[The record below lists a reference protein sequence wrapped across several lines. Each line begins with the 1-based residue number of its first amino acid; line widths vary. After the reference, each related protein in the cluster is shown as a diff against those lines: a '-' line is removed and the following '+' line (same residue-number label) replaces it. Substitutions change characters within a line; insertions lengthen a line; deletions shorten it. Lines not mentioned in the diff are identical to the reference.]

1 MKTLLKF
8 VLFLLPIICLSQGKD
23 TEHKNLPLVKF
34 NFKNPN
40 KIKIPSEIKEGDF
53 YRILIKDINLNRY
66 FISLKASDTVY
77 SKPIEFPTFGSID
90 LSGLTNLASSIT
102 STVVALVPEA
112 TDSIVELEKA
122 KSYDN
127 SFLANKARIFNDIYQ
142 IQDLAIKKQ
151 ETEADKIKKQI
162 AINDL
167 RSLEFSGILKTIKL
181 AIDDKAFEYM
191 EIRVLRKTPENDPSK
206 SINFKNDFKFFESL
220 RSNLV
225 TLKNEID
232 LAKKSSV
239 NFFENTPK
247 IKTFLADPK
256 NIELKDKFTKS
267 ENQISL
273 ALKKANTIKDIVSS
287 EKIEQM
293 MVSIM
298 NLYQKNEYKS
308 LPIQFNG
315 EEATVELFF
324 IPKDSSSQ
332 LQKYSLMPIRFP
344 RKNTY
349 WSVGSSMYYSNL
361 KSDRVGYKT
370 IRVNDSVSYGKLSME
385 QATTGELGTALLL
398 RGGRKFN
405 GKWGYH
411 LTVGTGVSISENV
424 LPRALVG
431 GGLSFGKKHNFTLDL
446 GLIFGNVKEVSK
458 STDFSLEYTERPEV
472 LINQLKTS
480 YFVGIGYSYNL

>member
-1 MKTLLKF
+1 MKTLVRI
-8 VLFLLPIICLSQGKD
+8 VLFLMPIICLSQGRD
-23 TEHKNLPLVKF
+23 TIHKNLPVVNF

-40 KIKIPSEIKEGDF
+40 KIRIPSEIKEGDF
-53 YRILIKDINLNRY
+53 YRIHVKNINLNRY

-90 LSGLTNLASSIT
+90 LSGLTDLASSLT

-112 TDSIVELEKA
+112 TDSIIELEKA
-122 KSYDN
+122 KSYDD
-127 SFLANKARIFNDIYQ
+127 SFFTNKVRTFNNIYKL
-142 IQDLAIKKQ
+142 QDLVFKTK
-151 ETEADKIKKQI
+151 ETEAEKIKKQI

-167 RSLEFSGILKTIKL
+167 KSLEFSGILKTIKL

-191 EIRVLRKTPENDPSK
+191 EIRVLRKTPKNDTSK
-206 SINFKNDFKFFESL
+206 SINLKNDFIFFESI
-220 RSNLV
+220 RSNLSI
-225 TLKNEID
+225 LKKEID

-239 NFFENTPK
+239 NFVEKTPK
-247 IKTFLADPK
+247 IKTFLRDPK
-256 NIELKDKFTKS
+256 NLELKDKFTKS

-273 ALKKANTIKDIVSS
+273 ALKKVITIKDIVSS
-287 EKIEQM
+287 KKIEQM

-298 NLYQKNEYKS
+298 NLYQENEYKS

-315 EEATVELFF
+315 EEAKVELFF

-344 RKNTY
+344 RKKAY

-361 KSDRVGYKT
+361 KSDRAGYKT

-385 QATTGELGTALLL
+385 QATAGELGTAILL
-398 RGGRKFN
+398 RGGRKFDD
-405 GKWGYH
+405 KWGYH
-411 LTVGTGVSISENV
+411 LTVGTGVSVSENV
-424 LPRALVG
+424 LPRALIG
-431 GGLSFGKKHNFTLDL
+431 GGFSFGKKHNFTFDV
-446 GLIFGNVKEVSK
+446 GLIFGNVKEVSE
-458 STDFSLEYTERPEV
+458 STDFSLEFTERPEV

-480 YFVGIGYSYNL
+480 YFVGVGYSYHL